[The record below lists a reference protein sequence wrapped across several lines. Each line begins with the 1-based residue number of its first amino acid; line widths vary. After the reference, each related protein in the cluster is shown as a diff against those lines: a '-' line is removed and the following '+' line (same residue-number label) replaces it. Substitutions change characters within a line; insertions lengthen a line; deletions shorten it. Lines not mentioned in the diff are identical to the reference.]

1 MEIKFEEALP
11 DPVTLILYA
20 TFPEVMTIDQSRNV
34 QLEVKDKLNRC
45 VWAQKKK
52 NTKQLWTA
60 LTLNKVTNPY
70 FDGVYS
76 LDTLVNIIEKLHL
89 IICNTQPSD
98 QSGEHWVLFFF
109 EEDSVDFY
117 DSLGKDITEYG
128 HNPLRVLCV
137 DIIVCI
143 MLMLNV
149 MVILWKKL

>member
-1 MEIKFEEALP
+1 MCL
-11 DPVTLILYA
+11 
-20 TFPEVMTIDQSRNV
+20 S
-34 QLEVKDKLNRC
+34 
-45 VWAQKKK
+45 QKKM

-76 LDTLVNIIEKLHL
+76 LDTLVNKIEKPHL

-117 DSLGKDITEYG
+117 DSLKKILLNMDQDSLLLLKIILIILNNVLEG

>member
-1 MEIKFEEALP
+1 M
-11 DPVTLILYA
+11 
-20 TFPEVMTIDQSRNV
+20 
-34 QLEVKDKLNRC
+34 
-45 VWAQKKK
+45 

-76 LDTLVNIIEKLHL
+76 LDTLVNIIEKPKLV
-89 IICNTQPSD
+89 ICNTQPSD